1 MLLITSV
8 DQLTSSIVNLNNHS
22 VSAIYDQCVS
32 FHNNFG
38 ISNYR
43 SHSTELLV
51 FNLVKFL
58 PIIRDHIQLNGF
70 LWHK

>member
-43 SHSTELLV
+43 SHSTKLKTSSSVEWE
-51 FNLVKFL
+51 
-58 PIIRDHIQLNGF
+58 R
-70 LWHK
+70 